1 MLAPWKKSN
10 DKPRQNI
17 KKQRHYFAYTG
28 LYNQSYGFSSSHI
41 WMWELDDKSEDQR
54 IDAFELWCWGRFL
67 RVPWTK
73 RRSNQSILRK
83 INPEYPLEGLMLK
96 VKLQYFG
103 YLMWTADSLE
113 KSLMLGKIKG
123 RRRREC
129 QRMRWLDGITDAM
142 DMNLGKLQEIVR
154 DREAWHAAVH
164 GVAKSWTQLSDR
176 TTTTKSPNI
185 PGSVFMRW
193 KIFSPET
200 YYLCLSVGSSLDYLS
215 VEP

>member
-73 RRSNQSILRK
+73 RRSSQSILK
-83 INPEYPLEGLMLK
+83 EISPKY
-96 VKLQYFG
+96 
-103 YLMWTADSLE
+103 SLE
-113 KSLMLGKIKG
+113 ELMMKLKPPDVKSQLPWKDPEAGKYWGHEKG
-123 RRRREC
+123 
-129 QRMRWLDGITDAM
+129 
-142 DMNLGKLQEIVR
+142 EIV
-154 DREAWHAAVH
+154 DEMVGWHYRLNGHEFEQTLGDSKGQGSLVCCSPWDH
-164 GVAKSWTQLSDR
+164 KELDM
-176 TTTTKSPNI
+176 TKRLNNNI
-185 PGSVFMRW
+185 NV
-193 KIFSPET
+193 
-200 YYLCLSVGSSLDYLS
+200 
-215 VEP
+215 

>member
-73 RRSNQSILRK
+73 RRSSQSIPK
-83 INPEYPLEGLMLK
+83 EINYEYSLEELMLK
-96 VKLQYFG
+96 LKLQSFG
-103 YLMWTADSLE
+103 HLIQKVDLLE
-113 KSLMLGKIKG
+113 KTLMLRKTKG
-123 RRRREC
+123 RRRRGR
-129 QRMRWLDGITDAM
+129 QRMRWWDDIID
-142 DMNLGKLQEIVR
+142 
-154 DREAWHAAVH
+154 
-164 GVAKSWTQLSDR
+164 
-176 TTTTKSPNI
+176 
-185 PGSVFMRW
+185 
-193 KIFSPET
+193 
-200 YYLCLSVGSSLDYLS
+200 
-215 VEP
+215 